1 MLRSI
6 GAIVAGFL
14 VTSVLALTADA
25 VMIML
30 VPDMMRDGRVNG
42 PGILLIMLA
51 YSGLSA
57 VAGGYVSARLAPS
70 RPMLHAMILGGIALA
85 LSILAP
91 AMFWSAGP
99 VWYHAA
105 AVGLV
110 LPSAWLG
117 GTLAESRRTGAL
129 AGG

>member
-25 VMIML
+25 VTIML
-30 VPDMMRDGRVNG
+30 VPDMMREGRVNG
-42 PGILLIMLA
+42 PGILLVMLA
-51 YSGLSA
+51 YSALSA
-57 VAGGYVSARLAPS
+57 IAGGYVSARLAPT

-85 LSILAP
+85 LSILAT

-99 VWYHAA
+99 VWYHVA

-117 GTLAESRRTGAL
+117 GTLAESRRSKAL
-129 AGG
+129 AGS